1 MLGVVSSL
9 KRFVIILALLIIA
22 SLSCVLVFELINA
35 QVQLSALIAE
45 TVRILIVLIFG
56 SIILLF
62 ITRSKSVIAK
72 HVGPHPATVFQ
83 FFMMLIVGIVMIFA
97 FLHIF
102 QVSPETLLISGG
114 IVSIVIG
121 LVISTFVGSILSGTL
136 VLMTNPF
143 RVGDTVLVNNI
154 PGTVEEITAMVTRI
168 RNDIGGVMV
177 IPNSAIMQGG
187 IIVTRIPHLKD
198 TPPNRLPYSV
208 GDRVYTTYM
217 NAEGVVKELTSFHTK
232 ILLDS
237 GRELIFLNTTIFTG
251 TIAVARIAPK
261 SE

>member
-1 MLGVVSSL
+1 VV
-9 KRFVIILALLIIA
+9 ILILLIVA
-22 SLSCVLVFELINA
+22 SLSCVLVFEFINA
-35 QVQLSALIAE
+35 HVVLSALMAQ
-45 TVRILIVLIFG
+45 TFRVLIVLVFG
-56 SIILLF
+56 LIILLF
-62 ITRSKSVIAK
+62 ITRSKSVLAK

-97 FLHIF
+97 LLRIF

-121 LVISTFVGSILSGTL
+121 LVISTFVGNILSGTL
-136 VLMTNPF
+136 VLMTNPY
-143 RVGDTVLVNNI
+143 RVGDVVVVNNI
-154 PGTVEEITAMVTRI
+154 PGRVEEIGAMVTRI
-168 RNDIGGVMV
+168 RNDIGGIMV

-187 IIVTRIPHLKD
+187 IIVTKIPHYKD
-198 TPPNRLPYSV
+198 ILPNRLPYSV

-217 NAEGVVKELTSFHTK
+217 NSEGVVKELTPFHTK

-237 GRELIFLNTTIFTG
+237 GKELIFLNTSVFMG
-251 TIAVARIAPK
+251 NVAVARIAPK

>member
-1 MLGVVSSL
+1 LLGVVSSL
-9 KRFVIILALLIIA
+9 KRFVVILVLLVII
-22 SLSCVLVFELINA
+22 SLSSVLVFEFINA
-35 QVQLSALIAE
+35 QVQLSTLVAQ
-45 TVRILIVLIFG
+45 TFRILIVLFFG

-83 FFMMLIVGIVMIFA
+83 FFMILIVGIVMIFA

-114 IVSIVIG
+114 IVSIVMG
-121 LVISTFVGSILSGTL
+121 LVISTFVGNILSGTL
-136 VLMTNPF
+136 VLMTNPY
-143 RVGDTVLVNNI
+143 RVGATVVVNNI
-154 PGTVEEITAMVTRI
+154 PGRVEEITAMVTRI

-198 TPPNRLPYSV
+198 SPPNRLPYSV

-217 NAEGVVKELTSFHTK
+217 NAEGVVKELTPFHTK

-237 GRELIFLNTTIFTG
+237 GKELIFLNTSIFMG

>member
-1 MLGVVSSL
+1 VV
-9 KRFVIILALLIIA
+9 ILTLLVIA
-22 SLSCVLVFELINA
+22 SLTCVLVFEFINIK
-35 QVQLSALIAE
+35 VQLSALIAQ
-45 TVRILIVLIFG
+45 TFRVLIVLVSG

-62 ITRSKSVIAK
+62 ITRSKPVLAK

-83 FFMMLIVGIVMIFA
+83 FFMILIVGIVMIFA

-121 LVISTFVGSILSGTL
+121 LVISTFVGNILSGTL
-136 VLMTNPF
+136 VLMTNPY
-143 RVGDTVLVNNI
+143 RVGDVVVVNNI
-154 PGTVEEITAMVTRI
+154 PGRVEEITAMVTRI
-168 RNDIGGVMV
+168 RNDVGGVMV

-187 IIVTRIPHLKD
+187 IIVTKIPHFKD
-198 TPPNRLPYSV
+198 SLPNRLPYSV

-237 GRELIFLNTTIFTG
+237 GKELTFLNTSIFMG
-251 TIAVARIAPK
+251 SVAVAKIAPR
-261 SE
+261 SD